1 MGLIS
6 ATVMVILGPSPLV
19 GKHKKSTAKGSA
31 PFPYDNPA
39 IFSVTLRI
47 FGSWLF
53 SVLDKSKTL
62 APEERAF
69 EAQYIRS
76 QTGIG
81 AEGASAH

>member
-6 ATVMVILGPSPLV
+6 ATVMVILGPTVWESVL
-19 GKHKKSTAKGSA
+19 GKPKGSA

-39 IFSVTLRI
+39 IFSVTLAFI
-47 FGSWLF
+47 GSWLF
-53 SVLDKSKTL
+53 SVLDKSEN
-62 APEERAF
+62 ARAEERAF